1 MKPKIIFERE
11 YKKRKK
17 RLIYGNSGKFNEGI
31 TQARS
36 DLDFFFKILTYT
48 LVFVFQIITLSTIL
62 RSWINNFLVI
72 QETDFQK
79 TNSIFKQKPKP
90 LLIDFQQNCY

>member
-36 DLDFFFKILTYT
+36 DLDFFFQDFDVT

>member
-36 DLDFFFKILTYT
+36 DLDFFFKILT
-48 LVFVFQIITLSTIL
+48 
-62 RSWINNFLVI
+62 
-72 QETDFQK
+72 
-79 TNSIFKQKPKP
+79 
-90 LLIDFQQNCY
+90 